1 MIAAELHVTRFAV
14 NNTKRRELQMMA
26 QDKESRTFF
35 EFILKYFLPMH
46 LIENANVKNRV
57 RVDLIRAMVD
67 AGLENLSV
75 PLVQNQSP
83 VSSGSRLD
91 GLSVPDHF
99 IVSSAGSEDGS
110 RWSHEVAD
118 MDEMT
123 VLDNLFVGKDGVSKS
138 RIFDTE
144 PTRNPLYI
152 RLHLTKE
159 YVKLAKREGYTLPRS
174 EYLGTRAVTDTAMD
188 GVSFTAKAMPPES
201 QLTEILGPAASS
213 VNAIPGIKIQA
224 ALSYDNVIAFRHN
237 LWPAEEWVHRH
248 RKSGWP
254 DKGLVHQCVSAGC
267 YIVPV
272 GPGGLQGL
280 EWRYS
285 FTAQER
291 LLANSLTLLQK
302 KVHIIMKLIQRHC
315 VLEEFP
321 STALSSYHLK
331 NVLFWLCEKIPR
343 SHWTE
348 PNIYHLLITFLNEM
362 LGCLV
367 RGCLPHYFV
376 PEGNLFARVP
386 KAHLRQLAR
395 SVKKSRNNM
404 IEVLGTLG
412 KKVKFTDIYDAR
424 SPMFLFIQSLQSQPT
439 ASFQQILVSTLG
451 ALTDDYI
458 RLIRHWLGEIKAS
471 QAKQPDG
478 LKSKDNE
485 EKDRN
490 TLNVLS
496 TPTSQDEGLQQPKDG
511 ASETA
516 GEWIHYQ
523 GLYHIALNNLTE
535 CLQLAVC
542 DMENLRMNTACQPQH
557 TREFLLT
564 VMMKYMA
571 KHSLEPSIVV
581 WILSYINFKTEK
593 HMNVKSTLEN
603 SLALYEKNDPTALTR
618 EEYNTWK
625 LSVST
630 AADHPVVSEC
640 LPNAEWHK
648 RIIMVTDP
656 NLLQCILNIL

>member
-1 MIAAELHVTRFAV
+1 
-14 NNTKRRELQMMA
+14 MMS

-35 EFILKYFLPMH
+35 ELILKYFLPMH
-46 LIENANVKNRV
+46 VIENEKVKNRV
-57 RVDLIRAMVD
+57 RVDLTKAILD
-67 AGLENLSV
+67 AEMEKNSLPV
-75 PLVQNQSP
+75 TQNQYE

-91 GLSVPDHF
+91 GLSVPDHLLLL
-99 IVSSAGSEDGS
+99 SAGSEDDS
-110 RWSHEVAD
+110 RWSYEVAD
-118 MDEMT
+118 MDDMM
-123 VLDNLFVGKDGVSKS
+123 VIDNLIFSKDGVSKS

-144 PTRNPLYI
+144 PTSNPLYI
-152 RLHLTKE
+152 RLRLTKE
-159 YVKLAKREGYTLPRS
+159 YVKLGKREGHALSRS
-174 EYLGTRAVTDTAMD
+174 EYIGTRVVTDTAMD
-188 GVSFTAKAMPPES
+188 TMPLNTKIMPDS
-201 QLTEILGPAASS
+201 PGTQVTDIHGPAASS
-213 VNAIPGIKIQA
+213 VT
-224 ALSYDNVIAFRHN
+224 ALPSSIAKLRLTMTLDKVLAFSHN

-254 DKGLVHQCVSAGC
+254 DKSLVYQCVSAGC
-267 YIVPV
+267 FIVPV
-272 GPGGLQGL
+272 GPGGVQGL

-291 LLANSLTLLQK
+291 LLANSLTLLQR
-302 KVHIIMKLIQRHC
+302 KVYIIMKLIQRHC

-331 NVLFWLCEKIPR
+331 NVFFWLCEKIPR
-343 SHWTE
+343 SHWAE
-348 PNIYHLLITFLNEM
+348 ANIYHLLITFLDEM

-376 PEGNLFARVP
+376 AEANLFARVP

-404 IEVLGTLG
+404 FVVLGTLSI
-412 KKVKFTDIYDAR
+412 KVKFIDIYDAR
-424 SPMFLFIQSLQSQPT
+424 SPMFLFIQSRQSQPK
-439 ASFQQILVSTLG
+439 ASLQQILVSTVG

-458 RLIRHWLGEIKAS
+458 RLIRHWLGEIKAG
-471 QAKQPDG
+471 QAKQLDA
-478 LKSKDNE
+478 KDNE

-490 TLNVLS
+490 TLSALP
-496 TPTSQDEGLQQPKDG
+496 TPTSPENGLQQPKDG
-511 ASETA
+511 ASETER
-516 GEWIHYQ
+516 EWIHYQ

-542 DMENLRMNTACQPQH
+542 DMDMLRMNTACQPQH

-571 KHSLEPSIVV
+571 THSLEPSIVV
-581 WILSYINFKTEK
+581 WILSYINLKTEV
-593 HMNVKSTLEN
+593 HVDVKSTLEN
-603 SLALYEKNDPTALTR
+603 SLALYEKDDPTALTR
-618 EEYNTWK
+618 EEYQTWK

-640 LPNAEWHK
+640 LPNAEWQK
-648 RIIMVTDP
+648 RIIMTIDP
-656 NLLQCILNIL
+656 KFVKSIIKEYL